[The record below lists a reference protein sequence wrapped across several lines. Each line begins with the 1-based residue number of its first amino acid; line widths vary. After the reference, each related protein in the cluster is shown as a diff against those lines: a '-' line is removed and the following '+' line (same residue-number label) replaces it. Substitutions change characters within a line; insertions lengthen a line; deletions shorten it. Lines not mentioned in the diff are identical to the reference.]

1 MEFVIQDLLTIAGGC
16 LLWLV
21 AFRLTAPGR
30 DITLWHGIAAAVLA
44 RVATHFTLVFL
55 KPLIGQWVY
64 VVNLP
69 VMALVLVLVLRL
81 PFVRSLIVTVL
92 FWIIVTAVAHF
103 LPAPEGATASL
114 NW

>member
-1 MEFVIQDLLTIAGGC
+1 MQFVIQDLVTIAGGC
-16 LLWLV
+16 LIWLV

-44 RVATHFTLVFL
+44 RVATHFTWIFF
-55 KPLIGQWVY
+55 KSQIGQWVY

-81 PFVRSLIVTVL
+81 PFLRSLIVTVL
-92 FWIIVTAVAHF
+92 FWIIVTALAYF
-103 LPAPEGATASL
+103 LPATEGATASL
-114 NW
+114 NR